1 CRHPRGTAKSVGLAD
16 LGNSAL
22 VPVPAERQPD
32 RAALEK
38 IPNPSCPP
46 LIENES
52 CAPSQPKRIGRPA
65 RVGAAFEHAAFLV
78 GDNGADGAGKPSPV
92 RPPSDLVAKLTERL
106 AGRFVDPALHVE
118 QARMI
123 GVRFE

>member
-1 CRHPRGTAKSVGLAD
+1 

-22 VPVPAERQPD
+22 VPVPAEQEPG
-32 RAALEK
+32 RATLEK
-38 IPNPSCPP
+38 IPNLSCPP
-46 LIENES
+46 LIEIES
-52 CAPSQPKRIGRPA
+52 CAPSQPERIGGPA

-92 RPPSDLVAKLTERL
+92 RPPSNLVAESTERL
-106 AGRFVDPALHVE
+106 ARRLVDPALHVE